1 MCRRIL
7 ISLSLFCALVPV
19 RLLGQ
24 ANAPCDGANNKIA
37 CTIPQVAGVGGI
49 QTVSG
54 PGYPNPAVPHSG
66 FHFERDFEQALVP
79 LDSGVASQLALLPL
93 AAPASGIALTLSK
106 SGVAVA
112 SNESFGPILSERAK
126 TLGRHR
132 LFLGFSYQ
140 YFHFDRL
147 DGVDLNHIPVV
158 EKHIS
163 PSTGNAF
170 DPNNPPTI
178 ECSLDP
184 GGKNKGG
191 CAMIRDRIETMN
203 QIDLTLNQ
211 YTAYVAFGLTK
222 RIDVSAAIP
231 VINVRMNATTT
242 ANIID
247 QSGSFAH
254 EFPASSSCLSS
265 FVSADGGCLQQV
277 FNPGQR
283 TSTGIGDVTFRIKG
297 TIWQGEHS
305 GIGAGL
311 DVRAPTGDALNFQ
324 GAGAVAVRPF
334 VVWSYAH
341 RFSPHINAGY
351 EWNGDSILAGDF
363 SQGTKG
369 HLPNQFLYSAGVDA
383 RVTHWLTLSFDL
395 IGQVVLNGTQIII
408 QNQSFLG
415 KCNTAYSTTG
425 CATPAPND
433 TRPTSVS
440 SSPGNYTITSA
451 ATGLRLNPWKNL
463 LISGNA
469 LLKIDDGGLRATVVP
484 LISVSYTFGK

>member
-1 MCRRIL
+1 MCRRII
-7 ISLSLFCALVPV
+7 ISLSFFCALVP
-19 RLLGQ
+19 LPLMGQ
-24 ANAPCDGANNKIA
+24 ANPPCNSANNKVA
-37 CTIPQVAGVGGI
+37 CTIPQVAGAGGI

-54 PGYPNPAVPHSG
+54 PGYPSTTPHSG
-66 FHFERDFEQALVP
+66 AHFEQDFEQALAP
-79 LDSGVASQLALLPL
+79 LNSGVASQLALLPL
-93 AAPASGIALTLSK
+93 AAPASGVALSLGK
-106 SGVAVA
+106 GGVAVA

-132 LFLGFSYQ
+132 IFIGFSYQ

-147 DGVDLNHIPVV
+147 DGVDLNHIPIV
-158 EKHIS
+158 EKHLS

-170 DPNNPPTI
+170 NAAAI
-178 ECSLDP
+178 CSLDAAGP
-184 GGKNKGG
+184 NQKG
-191 CAMIRDRIETMN
+191 CAFIRDRIETMN

-222 RIDVSAAIP
+222 RIDVSVAIP
-231 VINVRMNATTT
+231 MINVRMSATST

-254 EFPASSSCLSS
+254 EFAPSSGCPSQS
-265 FVSADGGCLQQV
+265 VSGDGGCLQQV

-283 TSTGIGDVTFRIKG
+283 TATGIGDVTFRIKG
-297 TIWQGEHS
+297 NIWQGEHS

-311 DVRAPTGDALNFQ
+311 DIRTPTGDALNFQ
-324 GAGAVAVRPF
+324 GAGAVALRPF
-334 VVWSYAH
+334 LVWSYAH

-351 EWNGDSILAGDF
+351 EWNGDSVLAGDF
-363 SQGTKG
+363 NLGTKG

-383 RVTHWLTLSFDL
+383 GVTHRLTLSFDL
-395 IGQVVLNGTQIII
+395 IGQVVLNGTQTVI

-415 KCNTAYSTTG
+415 KCNTPYSATG
-425 CATPAPND
+425 CVTPAPDPND
-433 TRPTSVS
+433 IRPTLVS

-451 ATGLRLNPWKNL
+451 AAGLRLNPWKNL

-469 LLKIDDGGLRATVVP
+469 LFKLDDGGLRATVVP

>member
-1 MCRRIL
+1 MSRRII
-7 ISLSLFCALVPV
+7 ISLSLFCGLVPV
-19 RLLGQ
+19 RLSGQ
-24 ANAPCDGANNKIA
+24 ANPPCNTANNNIA

-54 PGYPNPAVPHSG
+54 PGYPSTTPHSG
-66 FHFERDFEQALVP
+66 AHFEQDFEQALAP
-79 LDSGVASQLALLPL
+79 LNSGVASQLALLPL
-93 AAPASGIALTLSK
+93 AAPASGIALSLGK

-132 LFLGFSYQ
+132 IFLGFSYQ

-147 DGVDLNHIPVV
+147 DGVDLNHIPIV
-158 EKHIS
+158 EKHLS

-170 DPNNPPTI
+170 NAAAN
-178 ECSLDP
+178 CSLDP
-184 GGKNKGG
+184 SGPNQKG
-191 CAMIRDRIETMN
+191 CAFIRDRIETMN

-231 VINVRMNATTT
+231 IIDVRMNATTT

-254 EFPASSSCLSS
+254 EFAASSSCPSQS
-265 FVSADGGCLQQV
+265 VSADGGCLQQI

-283 TSTGIGDVTFRIKG
+283 TSSGIGDVTFRIKG

-305 GIGAGL
+305 GIAAGL
-311 DVRAPTGDALNFQ
+311 DVRTPTGDALNFQ

-363 SQGTKG
+363 TLGTKG

-383 RVTHWLTLSFDL
+383 GVTRRLTLSFDL
-395 IGQVVLNGTQIII
+395 IGQVVLNGTQTTI

-415 KCNTAYSTTG
+415 KCNTPYSATG
-425 CATPAPND
+425 CVTPAPDPND
-433 TRPTSVS
+433 IRPTLVN

-451 ATGLRLNPWKNL
+451 AAGLRLNPWKNL

-469 LLKIDDGGLRATVVP
+469 LFKLDDGGLRATIVP

>member
-7 ISLSLFCALVPV
+7 ISLLFFCALVPV
-19 RLLGQ
+19 RLMGQ
-24 ANAPCDGANNKIA
+24 TKPCDTANNKVA
-37 CTIPQVAGVGGI
+37 CTIPQVAGAGGI

-54 PGYPNPAVPHSG
+54 PGYPSTTAHSG
-66 FHFERDFEQALVP
+66 AHFEQDFEQALVP
-79 LDSGVASQLALLPL
+79 LNSGVASQLALLPL
-93 AAPASGIALTLSK
+93 AAPASGIALTLGK

-112 SNESFGPILSERAK
+112 TNESFGPILSERAK

-132 LFLGFSYQ
+132 IFLGFSYQ

-158 EKHIS
+158 EKHLS

-178 ECSLDP
+178 MCSLDP
-184 GGKNKGG
+184 SGKNKAG
-191 CAMIRDRIETMN
+191 CAFVRDRIETMN

-222 RIDVSAAIP
+222 RIDVSVAIP
-231 VINVRMNATTT
+231 IVNVRMNATTT

-254 EFPASSSCLSS
+254 EFAASSGCSS
-265 FVSADGGCLQQV
+265 VSADGGCLQQI

-283 TSTGIGDVTFRIKG
+283 TSTGIGDVTFRVKG

-305 GIGAGL
+305 GIAAGL
-311 DVRAPTGDALNFQ
+311 DVRTSTGDALNFQ

-363 SQGTKG
+363 TLGTKG
-369 HLPNQFLYSAGVDA
+369 HLPNQFLYSGGVDA
-383 RVTHWLTLSFDL
+383 GVTHWLTLSFDL
-395 IGQVVLNGTQIII
+395 IGQVVLNGTQTII

-415 KCNTAYSTTG
+415 KCDTPYSKTG
-425 CATPAPND
+425 CAAPAPND
-433 TRPTSVS
+433 IRPTLVS

-451 ATGLRLNPWKNL
+451 AAGLRLNPWKNL

-469 LLKIDDGGLRATVVP
+469 LFKLDDGGLRATVVP
-484 LISVSYTFGK
+484 LVSVSYTFGR